1 VALIVLTAW
10 LIGGLVV
17 VAAWPL
23 ISRRLHPGEGKD

>member
-10 LIGGLVV
+10 LIGGLAV

-23 ISRRLHPGEGKD
+23 ISRRLGDRE